1 MKQFLITVAG
11 VLAGLILFLVI
22 GPIVLVWAITSSM
35 NAAPAV
41 PSAMVLA
48 LDLRE
53 EMTDQRPQNPLAALG
68 AGPSLLDVVRK
79 LDAAATDDRVKGVYI
94 RANTDGTSPAHAEE
108 IRDALARVRA
118 AGKFVIAHI
127 QGDGVRLSMAGYAAV
142 AGADALYL
150 QGSSEF
156 MPMGLAAEASF
167 FADTLRRFRM
177 QPQFEAREEYKTA
190 ANTITE
196 AGYTP
201 AHREETLSLMNG
213 VYDNMVA
220 HIAADREIT
229 PQAVRA
235 AIEASPYT
243 AERAKDLKLIDE
255 VGRPEDAERAALA
268 RAGAGAELVDL
279 AAYHPRPTSGGAVI
293 AVVGGEGV
301 IASGVPD
308 GSPFADEQ
316 AMNSDEIARALLD
329 AGEDEDVT
337 AIIFRVS
344 SPGGSVVASDQ
355 ILHALRTVRE
365 NGKRVV
371 ISMGDVA
378 ASGGYYV
385 AAEADE
391 IVASPSTITG
401 SIGVIGGKIVLGEA
415 LEHYFSVRTEALTVG
430 SPLVTMFSADQP
442 FTNEGRAAFAGFVD
456 RAYQEFLQR
465 VATGRRLTVAQVRE
479 IARGRV
485 WTGAQAKERGLV
497 DHLGGFQT
505 ALARARALAGIEE
518 NAAVQLRTFPAER
531 SPIEQLQELLGAS
544 SSQTQ
549 ALALMSRVIGDDAA
563 AAALLAALQRREAA
577 VRAEADA
584 VRIR

>member
-22 GPIVLVWAITSSM
+22 GPIILISAISSSM
-35 NAAPAV
+35 NAAPAA

-53 EMTDQRPQNPLAALG
+53 EMTDQRPQSPLAAFG
-68 AGPSLLDVVRK
+68 AGPSLMDVVQK

-108 IRDALARVRA
+108 LRDALARVRA
-118 AGKFVIAHI
+118 AGKFVIAHV
-127 QGDGVRLSMAGYAAV
+127 QGDGVRLSMAGFAAV
-142 AGADALYL
+142 AGADAVYL

-156 MPMGLAAEASF
+156 MPMGLAAEGSF

-177 QPQFEAREEYKTA
+177 QAQFEAREEYKTA
-190 ANTITE
+190 ANSITE
-196 AGYTP
+196 SGFTP
-201 AHREETLSLMNG
+201 SHREETLSLMNG
-213 VYDNMVA
+213 VYDNMIA
-220 HIAADREIT
+220 HIAADRDIT
-229 PQAVRA
+229 PAAVRA
-235 AIEASPYT
+235 AIDGSPYT
-243 AERAKDLKLIDE
+243 AERAKELKLIDE
-255 VGRPEDAERAALA
+255 IGRPEDAERAALA
-268 RAGAGAELVDL
+268 RAGEGAEIVEF
-279 AAYHPRPTSGGAVI
+279 AAYHPRPASGGDVI
-293 AVVGGEGV
+293 AVVGGEGEIV
-301 IASGVPD
+301 SGVPD
-308 GSPFADEQ
+308 GSPFGGDIL
-316 AMNSDEIARALLD
+316 MNSDAIARALLD
-329 AGEDEDVT
+329 AGEDEDVK

-401 SIGVIGGKIVLGEA
+401 SIGVIGGKIVLGPA
-415 LEHYFSVRTEALTVG
+415 LEHYLSVRTETLTVG

-442 FTNEGRAAFAGFVD
+442 FTNEGRTAFAGYVD

-479 IARGRV
+479 VARGRV

-505 ALARARALAGIEE
+505 ALARARALGGIDE
-518 NAAVQLRTFPAER
+518 NATVQLRMFPAER
-531 SPIEQLQELLGAS
+531 SPIEELQELLGVSA
-544 SSQTQ
+544 SQTQ
-549 ALALMSRVIGDDAA
+549 ALAVMSRVLGEDAT
-563 AAALLAALQRREAA
+563 AAALVAALDRREAA
-577 VRAEADA
+577 VRAEAA
-584 VRIR
+584 PVRIR